1 MDIRKLQRT
10 IVDALEDVKAQDIQV
25 FNTEALTSLFDRV
38 IVASGSSNRQTR
50 ALAASVRDQVRAA
63 GGTVKN
69 PEGEGSGE
77 WVLVDCGD
85 AVVHIMQPVIR
96 AYYKLEDIWGGKN
109 VHLKA
114 KQDAAA
120 LAATKAARSASPG
133 AARSAKASSATAAK
147 RIAPAKKPAAKR
159 AGANPAPTRNAASK
173 VPAKRGPWPGKTKA
187 DTGYTTDAASA
198 AKPRAKSPSP
208 AKTAG
213 SSGAKPRA
221 TSKTVASTTPAPRKR
236 AASRAASGS
245 KSGATSSS
253 ASANSTARNASK
265 PAVTRRAAAKK
276 TPS

>member
-63 GGTVKN
+63 GGSVKN

-96 AYYKLEDIWGGKN
+96 AYYKLEDIWGGKS

-120 LAATKAARSASPG
+120 LAATKAARSASPR
-133 AARSAKASSATAAK
+133 AARDTKTSSATAVKRAATAPKTAAK
-147 RIAPAKKPAAKR
+147 RISASPVPSRNLAA
-159 AGANPAPTRNAASK
+159 K
-173 VPAKRGPWPGKTKA
+173 VPAKRGPWPGKAKA
-187 DTGYTTDAASA
+187 DVGDGDGMDDTPA
-198 AKPRAKSPSP
+198 AKPRSKSTNPV
-208 AKTAG
+208 
-213 SSGAKPRA
+213 KPRA
-221 TSKTVASTTPAPRKR
+221 TDKTLASVTPAPRER
-236 AASRAASGS
+236 GTG
-245 KSGATSSS
+245 GATGGRKGSATGSSASSSS
-253 ASANSTARNASK
+253 ARSASK

-276 TPS
+276 TSG